1 MKFFCVVW
9 IWISLSGF
17 GISAT
22 DGINVHGYT
31 GGSVTIRCSHGWAS
45 TNVKYFCRDPCNKKD
60 VLVKSNR
67 SPNGRFRLK
76 DFGNGDFN
84 VTISELQES
93 DSGLYRCAVER
104 SVKDTYKEV
113 NLKIS
118 KESTHTTKPVASS
131 KSQPST
137 PTSSFSKSTP
147 ELDDITLSPS
157 LTDSVNTSS
166 PAEVFVEAGPL
177 VFTAVCLTATL
188 IIFGVVLC
196 VWNWQKKK
204 SHSSSGPAHTDA
216 KLKRKHTTCTTEAAG
231 DYEEIRDTQQQT
243 EPHTQAIIY
252 STVNTSPGGNQIQDP
267 PLYSTLSD
275 QPESCTNQTP
285 NSWNNAATIVTYASI
300 KHTEVCGP
308 NTLIRSEDTETYDTV
323 YSKDT
328 F

>member
-9 IWISLSGF
+9 IWISLSGQLCGEVF
-17 GISAT
+17 
-22 DGINVHGYT
+22 DLN
-31 GGSVTIRCSHGWAS
+31 
-45 TNVKYFCRDPCNKKD
+45 
-60 VLVKSNR
+60 
-67 SPNGRFRLK
+67 LK
-76 DFGNGDFN
+76 DFGNGDFT

-93 DSGLYRCAVER
+93 DSGLYWCAVER
-104 SVKDTYKEV
+104 SVKDTYNEV

-118 KESTHTTKPVASS
+118 KVHTTLPPPTPTTQSTS
-131 KSQPST
+131 PST
-137 PTSSFSKSTP
+137 TAIRTSLYSNS
-147 ELDDITLSPS
+147 DDITLSPS
-157 LTDSVNTSS
+157 VTDSVDTSS

-328 F
+328 L